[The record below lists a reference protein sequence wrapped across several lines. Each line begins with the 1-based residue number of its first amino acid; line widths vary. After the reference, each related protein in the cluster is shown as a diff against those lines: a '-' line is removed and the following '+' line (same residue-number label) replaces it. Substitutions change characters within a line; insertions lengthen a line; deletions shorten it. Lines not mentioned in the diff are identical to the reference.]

1 MDFSYKKIWTIT
13 FPVLIGM
20 LMEHLLGMTDA
31 IFLGRVGEV
40 EFGASGLGS
49 VYFLAILVIGLGFG
63 MGAQILMARRH
74 GQGQNKAIGHVFFQ
88 GSLMLIALATVLI
101 GLSLWLSPRILGSII
116 KTEEIREATLTY
128 VHWRSMGLFFA
139 FAAIMFRAY
148 YLALTKTK
156 ILTAASILMVVCN
169 VIFNY
174 VLIFGKFGFP
184 ALGIEGAAIG
194 SVLAEFVMFVFIVA
208 YTRLKTDYAKYGMFR
223 ATRPSWSIQKQIFGV
238 SVWMMIQYFLSC
250 GTWFFFFIA
259 AENLGSHSPGDSNHV
274 LAQSNLVRQIASL
287 LYLFV
292 SAFATTGSSMVSN
305 LMGAGQSEKVMPL
318 CWRIIKM
325 CALCTLPLL
334 LFAACF
340 PGLIMRIY
348 SDNWE
353 LIGAAIPSFMVMI
366 FSYIFTIPGFVF
378 FLAISGTGNTRA
390 SMLIEFSV
398 LVAYVL
404 FVWLTAFHLRA
415 NISVVWG
422 AEVVYGSL
430 MLAACY
436 TYMRL
441 ARWREKV
448 I

>member
-13 FPVLIGM
+13 LPVLIGM

-49 VYFLAILVIGLGFG
+49 VYFLAMLVVGLGFG

-74 GQGQNKAIGHVFFQ
+74 GQKQNKAIGHIFFQ
-88 GSLMLIALATVLI
+88 GTLMLLALAAVLI
-101 GLSLWLSPRILGSII
+101 GLSAWLSPHILGAII
-116 KTEEIREATLTY
+116 KSEEVRKATLSY
-128 VHWRSMGLFFA
+128 VSVRSLGMFFA
-139 FAAIMFRAY
+139 FTAIMFRAY

-156 ILTAASILMVVCN
+156 ILTFASILMVFCN

-174 VLIFGKFGFP
+174 VLIFGKLGLP
-184 ALGIEGAAIG
+184 AMGIKGAAIG
-194 SVLAEFVMFVFIVA
+194 SVMAEAVMCIFIIV
-208 YTRLKTDYAKYGMFR
+208 YTRLKTDYKEYGMFR
-223 ATRPSWSIQKQIFGV
+223 ATRPSWSIQRQIWMV

-259 AENLGSHSPGDSNHV
+259 VEHLGEHT
-274 LAQSNLVRQIASL
+274 LAQSNIVRQIASL

-318 CWRIIKM
+318 CWRIVKM
-325 CALCTLPLL
+325 CSLCTLPLL
-334 LFAACF
+334 IFAACF
-340 PGLIMRIY
+340 PGVIMHIY
-348 SDNWE
+348 SDDWT
-353 LIGAAIPSFMVMI
+353 LISAAIPSFMTMI
-366 FSYIFTIPGFVF
+366 FSYLFTIPGFVF

-390 SMLIEFSV
+390 SMLIEAGV
-398 LVAYVL
+398 LTAYVV
-404 FVWLTAFHLRA
+404 FVWFTAMRLQA
-415 NISVVWG
+415 DISTVWI
-422 AEVVYGSL
+422 AEVVYGVL
-430 MLAACY
+430 MLTASYC
-436 TYMRL
+436 YMRF